1 MEPGGPPLTFGVNV
15 RSARSRRDFVAFVG
29 RAEELGYDILA
40 APDHLGGISPFAALA
55 AAAVTTE
62 RLRLRTYVL
71 NIGFWN
77 PALLAREVRT
87 LDMLSEGRAELGLGA
102 GHMKSEHD
110 EAGLPWRPLPER
122 VEQLERVVVDVR
134 PRLPDRVPLVIGA
147 MSRQGLGL
155 AARYADVVAFSG
167 LRQVAGATP
176 GTFTLC
182 SAAET
187 ADRVHHV
194 RRQAGSR
201 PYLSDVLLQKV
212 VIDRDPEE
220 AAAEI
225 VAGAPGLTVERVL
238 DTPFA
243 LFARDASDAVAELRR
258 RHEVYGF
265 DGVTTHQSEM
275 DALAEIMAAYRTPR
289 RPRVTRGGSP
299 GK

>member
-15 RSARSRRDFVAFVG
+15 RSARSRRDFVAFVS

-147 MSRQGLGL
+147 MSRPGLGL

-167 LRQVAGATP
+167 LRQVTGATS

-201 PYLSDVLLQKV
+201 PYRSDVLLQKV
-212 VIDRDPEE
+212 VVGRDPEE

-225 VAGAPGLTVERVL
+225 VAGAPGLTVEQVL
-238 DTPFA
+238 DTP
-243 LFARDASDAVAELRR
+243 FARDASDAAAELRR

-275 DALAEIMAAYRTPR
+275 DALAGVMAAY
-289 RPRVTRGGSP
+289 
-299 GK
+299 

>member
-15 RSARSRRDFVAFVG
+15 RSARSRRDFVAFVS

-147 MSRQGLGL
+147 MSRPGLGL

-167 LRQVAGATP
+167 LRQVTGATS

-187 ADRVHHV
+187 ADRVHHI

-201 PYLSDVLLQKV
+201 PYRSDVLLQKV
-212 VIDRDPEE
+212 VVGRDPEE

-225 VAGAPGLTVERVL
+225 VAGAPGLTVEQVL
-238 DTPFA
+238 DTP
-243 LFARDASDAVAELRR
+243 FARDASDAAAELRR

-275 DALAEIMAAYRTPR
+275 DALAGVMAAY
-289 RPRVTRGGSP
+289 
-299 GK
+299 

>member
-1 MEPGGPPLTFGVNV
+1 MEPGRPPLTFGVNV
-15 RSARSRRDFVAFVG
+15 RSARSRRDLVAFVG

-275 DALAEIMAAYRTPR
+275 NALAEVMSAYRTP
-289 RPRVTRGGSP
+289 GDQG
-299 GK
+299 